1 MTPIEAKLVYDTM
14 RDSDMLGD
22 AADETL
28 HRLIAASRLRTYKSN
43 DTLFWENDPT
53 GTAYLVC
60 TGKVSIER
68 FSEDGK
74 TITITTRQPGEVI
87 GEISIFEDVPRTADA
102 RATMESKVAII
113 SGEAFILAIKSDGE
127 LALGVI
133 RSLSKKLHD
142 SIDHRTIQSWKL
154 PRRLASLLVEL
165 ARDQSEKVEG
175 KGWILANS
183 PTQEEMATRI
193 GCTREHLNRAFKQF
207 REEGIVMT
215 EGRTIVIRKLKALKS
230 AAGLD

>member
-1 MTPIEAKLVYDTM
+1 
-14 RDSDMLGD
+14 
-22 AADETL
+22 
-28 HRLIAASRLRTYKSN
+28 
-43 DTLFWENDPT
+43 
-53 GTAYLVC
+53 
-60 TGKVSIER
+60 
-68 FSEDGK
+68 
-74 TITITTRQPGEVI
+74 
-87 GEISIFEDVPRTADA
+87 
-102 RATMESKVAII
+102 
-113 SGEAFILAIKSDGE
+113 
-127 LALGVI
+127 
-133 RSLSKKLHD
+133 
-142 SIDHRTIQSWKL
+142 
-154 PRRLASLLVEL
+154 LVEL